1 MRTSEERVQELHCRM
16 KAMKYK
22 KSFKSYAI
30 KCTAVCAACLAV
42 AVAVAIMV
50 ASLPVI
56 GPDSA
61 PGAAA
66 ASIFTDHSALG
77 YVVVAILSLCLGAF
91 VTVFCFRMRRHLE
104 DRDEDN
110 KDDRKH

>member
-22 KSFKSYAI
+22 KSIKNYAI
-30 KCTAVCAACLAV
+30 KCTVLCAACL
-42 AVAVAIMV
+42 AVAIMV

-77 YVVVAILSLCLGAF
+77 YIVVAILSLCLGAF
-91 VTVFCFRMRRHLE
+91 VTVFCFRMRKHLE
-104 DRDEDN
+104 DRGEDK